1 MNKPYMFFV
10 TSFLKRLSK
19 VRFSFVFVTLLLLL
33 SLSPSYFV
41 RGAEGSLV
49 VVGVNQWVHVS
60 VGSDRLE
67 SFSYSVYGVDLQLVF
82 WSYNDSSMMLDAFL
96 LTANK
101 SVTDPLEKF
110 SVYWDGIIG
119 VSTVAFTVSSDVG
132 QVATVVQDFTGE
144 KPSWS
149 RPKMTVRKEVITEQ
163 GKIYDVLVDNVHVA
177 SFTWDFVQLGSNET
191 SLNQTVPQLTVYTN
205 DGSIRDTKVL
215 TTTFVS
221 VTEYFDKV
229 GFMVEVFG
237 STWIKWLLYSGFSL
251 NVRLSR
257 GFSNLALPYFLV
269 SAHSIE
275 PNNVVTVHFRLPD
288 GVSSYSANWNTTY
301 MSSFLS
307 VIDSVFDSSSREYL
321 VSLLFLDSAEGNR
334 FTLEVSAEKF
344 GTVYKSSDS
353 VTVMA
358 PAWKSLI
365 IPGVV
370 AIIIV
375 FAFIF
380 LIRRGSESRKT
391 PPPASQALRG

>member
-1 MNKPYMFFV
+1 
-10 TSFLKRLSK
+10 
-19 VRFSFVFVTLLLLL
+19 
-33 SLSPSYFV
+33 
-41 RGAEGSLV
+41 
-49 VVGVNQWVHVS
+49 
-60 VGSDRLE
+60 
-67 SFSYSVYGVDLQLVF
+67 
-82 WSYNDSSMMLDAFL
+82 MMLDAFL

-215 TTTFVS
+215 TTTFMS